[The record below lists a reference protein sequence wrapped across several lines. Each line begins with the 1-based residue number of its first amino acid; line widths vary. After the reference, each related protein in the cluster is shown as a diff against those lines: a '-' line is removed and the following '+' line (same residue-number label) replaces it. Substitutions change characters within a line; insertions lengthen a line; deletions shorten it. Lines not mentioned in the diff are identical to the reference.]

1 MTTERDSQLERA
13 QGIQSELLGL
23 LEGMDYCLDWK
34 PDSSVWSVRE
44 VVYHLLDTPVGGV
57 HTVLQGILAC
67 ELTEYEV
74 WADGTNMTPERQTN
88 DIETVLE
95 DIAELFSGIESALG
109 GASDQ
114 DLTQKTAL
122 AHLRSYDREDQ
133 RTAAALLD
141 GVFARHWGEH
151 LVQIR
156 ELRDTLGM

>member
-57 HTVLQGILAC
+57 HTVLQGILAG